1 MASSE
6 TFDVILRLLMDEAAL
21 GRIKSGASSVAKEFE
36 KVDNKTEEVTKE
48 IQRQE
53 KIAISA
59 MKKEA
64 AAINRLASLRSKE
77 IKELKER
84 AQWIEKGSKAMFAVG
99 VAGITSITLLA
110 KKYIDSTEES
120 NEITKAWAASTQKV
134 SDAQMRIGKI
144 AAEAVLPIYEKLANL
159 AGKTADFVEKHP
171 GVLEAGLKAS
181 IVAAGLGGIGLL
193 VSKGITLYAD
203 IKMIAVGDMQLVAAK
218 LMSDAANKQ
227 LAAATGGKVNPFLK
241 GAGGAVGA
249 GGTVAAGAGTAAGG
263 AAAITLGQA
272 AGIAT
277 AGAVIGTGLAIE
289 IDIIIKK
296 FAELTGMSKSSE
308 MALSL
313 LARTV
318 GTVTSPVYALGVS
331 ITNLSKIL
339 GFDMTEATLSALGA
353 TQENTQAKIQETQA
367 TTNAARSSLQ
377 LAGASNATSQN
388 LARVPAALS
397 SVGNSIS
404 SFLSNLFSFGSRNR
418 PPVHDYTGYAYS
430 QVYKMADNGQRQFVM
445 SGSMTKLAEQML
457 GGQLNQQKVL
467 SAMTGNSSR
476 QVTFNG
482 RFSGEYSKGMKRE
495 IENNVLGRMSE
506 AIRK

>member
-21 GRIKSGASSVAKEFE
+21 GRIKSGASSVAKEFK
-36 KVDNKTEEVTKE
+36 KVEGGTEEVTKE
-48 IQRQE
+48 IQKQE
-53 KIAISA
+53 KVAIAA

-84 AQWIEKGSKAMFAVG
+84 AQWIEKGSKAVFAVG
-99 VAGITSITLLA
+99 IAGITSITLLA

-144 AAEAVLPIYEKLANL
+144 AAEAVLPIYEKLADL

-227 LAAATGGKVNPFLK
+227 LAAATGGKVNPFAT
-241 GAGGAVGA
+241 GAG
-249 GGTVAAGAGTAAGG
+249 AATTAAGG
-263 AAAITLGQA
+263 GATVAGGAGAT
-272 AGIAT
+272 GIASAVGPIAALT
-277 AGAVIGTGLAIE
+277 AGSLALGFGMQKLLDITKSLTYVVTQNATAAELLRTGLATAFTSI
-289 IDIIIKK
+289 
-296 FAELTGMSKSSE
+296 FP
-308 MALSL
+308 ALP
-313 LARTV
+313 AFD
-318 GTVTSPVYALGVS
+318 
-331 ITNLSKIL
+331 NLRNGI
-339 GFDMTEATLSALGA
+339 EATRVAI
-353 TQENTQAKIQETQA
+353 ERKTQASNAEAQSSN
-367 TTNAARSSLQ
+367 NAARAAIQ
-377 LAGASNATSQN
+377 LAGASNSTSIS
-388 LARVPAALS
+388 LSRVPAALA

-404 SFLSNLFSFGSRNR
+404 SFLSSLFSFGSKAK

-430 QVYKMADNGQRQFVM
+430 KVYKMADNGQKQFVM

-457 GGQLNQQKVL
+457 GGQLNQQNVL
-467 SAMTGNSSR
+467 STMAGGVGGRVVWNDR
-476 QVTFNG
+476 R
-482 RFSGEYSKGMKRE
+482 RFSGEYTKSMRNAGQRDTLDLLSKVLE
-495 IENNVLGRMSE
+495 IKND
-506 AIRK
+506 I